1 MGHRFKVKH
10 KNIKTF
16 TDKMEE
22 VLWDLGL
29 VKELWLDTKS
39 MIQKREI
46 DKLDF
51 IQN

>member
-1 MGHRFKVKH
+1 MSKLLEK
-10 KNIKTF
+10 
-16 TDKMEE
+16 KMEE
-22 VLWDLGL
+22 ILWDLGL

-46 DKLDF
+46 DKWDF

>member
-1 MGHRFKVKH
+1 
-10 KNIKTF
+10 
-16 TDKMEE
+16 MEE